1 MPTRPIFKNKTVSDC
16 FWNFI
21 CFSRFWFGVV
31 SKLTITLMLDI
42 FFRGVNIPRKYFQ
55 TKLNETKI
63 CIIHEVE
70 SVITNVQLLIFVVKN
85 KVNMT
90 QMLAKVK
97 TNKAIVETWLNWQI
111 YGWWGIMSL
120 SNYRIVK
127 ETLILQNIYFVVVIW
142 NTLMEDFKHLFNIH
156 QS

>member
-1 MPTRPIFKNKTVSDC
+1 
-16 FWNFI
+16 
-21 CFSRFWFGVV
+21 
-31 SKLTITLMLDI
+31 MLDI

-90 QMLAKVK
+90 QMLTKAK
-97 TNKAIVETWLNWQI
+97 TNKAIVETWLN
-111 YGWWGIMSL
+111 
-120 SNYRIVK
+120 
-127 ETLILQNIYFVVVIW
+127 
-142 NTLMEDFKHLFNIH
+142 
-156 QS
+156 